1 MARPA
6 VRLAHESRRRASA
19 SDPSATASRSE
30 WATWWQ
36 ASRPNAT
43 ESGDEFATVH
53 APIACAIAST
63 PECAV
68 GPGGSP
74 CVSTGSTSACCAR
87 MFGWPKPIFR
97 SRSVSVRTLA
107 PETSLPVPD
116 VVGQRTS
123 PMRGSSGVRSPSA

>member
-1 MARPA
+1 M
-6 VRLAHESRRRASA
+6 RLAHERRRRASA

-30 WATWWQ
+30 CATWWQ
-36 ASRPNAT
+36 ASSPNAT
-43 ESGDEFATVH
+43 DSGDEFATVQ
-53 APIACAIAST
+53 APIACAMAST

-68 GPGGSP
+68 GPAGSP

-123 PMRGSSGVRSPSA
+123 PMRGGCGMRAPRA